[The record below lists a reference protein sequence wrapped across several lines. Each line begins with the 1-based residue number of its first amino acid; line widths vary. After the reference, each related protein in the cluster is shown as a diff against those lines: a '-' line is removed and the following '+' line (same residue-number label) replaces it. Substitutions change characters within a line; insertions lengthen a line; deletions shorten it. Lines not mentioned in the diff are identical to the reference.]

1 MFLIDRELRARGWTE
16 VTENPSALLAYGV
29 LADYE
34 TLKVKID
41 PNGDLVFEDQVP
53 VGALFVALMDP
64 EIEGAVWIGA
74 AAAEILEKPESE
86 AVKKRLDHAVTHI
99 IATLPK

>member
-1 MFLIDRELRARGWTE
+1 MNIAKEIMFLIDRELRARGWTE

-74 AAAEILEKPESE
+74 LLQRSSKSQSP
-86 AVKKRLDHAVTHI
+86 KRSRRDWITR
-99 IATLPK
+99 